1 MLRSLF
7 QKYIFPHDHKLG
19 GWLEPEVCVRRG
31 TAVVCVCV
39 WERERER
46 VSVKVRMHMHL
57 VQSDRLRASISSFP
71 LSPSAH
77 TSI

>member
-39 WERERER
+39 CERERER
-46 VSVKVRMHMHL
+46 E
-57 VQSDRLRASISSFP
+57 
-71 LSPSAH
+71 
-77 TSI
+77 